1 MCKAARSGAPVGAM
15 GNACVIK
22 ARWPAS
28 PPGAGATWGEHL
40 GIYEQTAGMSDDADQ
55 E

>member
-1 MCKAARSGAPVGAM
+1 M